1 MTSSGQPSPAT
12 ALGNI
17 TNIVVLMFENRSFD
31 HLLGAMPGVD
41 GVLDPGGMVRPGLYN
56 TKNPLVPPSDKQGP
70 GYNPPAYP
78 TAIVP
83 RLGNESN
90 PDNESAVSSGNSY
103 NHDFS
108 DAMLLDLYGPGT
120 TGIIGGQPQ
129 NAPATTYPPTNSGFL
144 SAPGNDIGPSPI
156 AGVMSYFAWDSMQV
170 FHSLAQNF
178 VVCDAWHCDM
188 PGHTAPNRA
197 FMHCATTGAL
207 GIDDND
213 DAALDPYPEPQ
224 GYPTV
229 DRTTIY
235 EQIQNNNK
243 TWKMYWPGSNCDTD
257 WLNATVFSQQ
267 YSAQDT
273 TQYNVTQVPISNL
286 FSDLANETLP
296 FYSFIMCWNDLGIT
310 LDTSMHPDS
319 IVESGE
325 NLLACVYNHLR
336 ASNYWENTL
345 LIVCFDE
352 NGGMY
357 DHKSVPAASPPDVGA
372 PVSTWQWNGEG
383 TVYSFDFS
391 VLGLRTP
398 VLLISPWL
406 QAGICNDQY
415 QNTSILRFVQDLL
428 TPLQQ
433 GSLSLNQ
440 RDLNAPSIA
449 PVFDYTNFGL
459 AEARTD
465 CPSNIPLY
473 TGTSLTPV
481 ITEAQI
487 MADCEPTLE
496 QLAAPPA
503 PHICKVTKKYLAAL
517 PGHPDSGKP
526 ITRTFATVG
535 ELRAYAKERRDAA
548 LAEIRDGKTW

>member
-1 MTSSGQPSPAT
+1 MTSSGQPSAAS

-17 TNIVVLMFENRSFD
+17 TNVIVLMFENRSFD

-41 GVLDPGGMVRPGLYN
+41 GVLDPSGKVNPDFYN
-56 TKNPLVPPSDKQGP
+56 TRNPLAPPSDTQGS
-70 GYNPPAYP
+70 GYNPPALP
-78 TAIVP
+78 TAIIP
-83 RLGNESN
+83 RLGNERN
-90 PDNESAVSSGNSY
+90 PDNESAVSCGNSY

-108 DAMLLDLYGPGT
+108 YAMLRDLYGPGT
-120 TGIIGGQPQ
+120 TGIVGGQPQ
-129 NAPATTYPPTNSGFL
+129 NAPATTYPSTNSGFL
-144 SAPGNDIGPSPI
+144 SAPGNNIGPSPI
-156 AGVMSYFAWDSMQV
+156 AGVMSYFAWNSMQV
-170 FHSLAQNF
+170 FHGLAQKF

-197 FMHCATTGAL
+197 FMHCATTGDL

-213 DAALDPYPEPQ
+213 DAALTPAPGQQ
-224 GYPTV
+224 GYSRVNRP
-229 DRTTIY
+229 TIY

-257 WLNATVFSQQ
+257 WLNTTIFSQQ
-267 YSAQDT
+267 YSAANP
-273 TQYNVTQVPISNL
+273 TQYNVTQVPIANL
-286 FSDLANETLP
+286 FSDLANGTLP
-296 FYSFIMCWNDLGIT
+296 FYSFIMCWNDIGP
-310 LDTSMHPDS
+310 DTSMHPDS

-325 NLLACVYNHLR
+325 NLLACVYNALQ
-336 ASNYWENTL
+336 ASGYWKNTL
-345 LIVCFDE
+345 LIVNFDE

-357 DHKSVPAASPPDVGA
+357 DHRGVPPGSPPDPGA
-372 PVSTWQWNGEG
+372 PVSTWQWNDGG
-383 TVYSFDFS
+383 LVYSFDFS

-406 QAGICNDQY
+406 QAGICSDQY

-428 TPLQQ
+428 TPSQP
-433 GSLSLNQ
+433 GSLSLTQ
-440 RDLNAPSIA
+440 RDLNALSIA
-449 PVFDYTNFGL
+449 PVFDYAKFGL
-459 AEARTD
+459 AQMRTD

-473 TGTSLTPV
+473 TGTYLTPIV
-481 ITEAQI
+481 TEAQI
-487 MADCEPTLE
+487 TGDSGPTLE

-503 PHICKVTKKYLAAL
+503 PHIIKITKKYLAGL

-548 LAEIRDGKTW
+548 LAAIRKGSAR